1 LSLFV
6 GFVSFVVHPSGLL
19 LPMLPGISG
28 SLVSGYFAEQILP
41 GRFAGETGEEAREHG
56 RAALRRWH
64 RMHAASLGPVSTARV
79 VFDLAAAPIAGIL
92 GYRSGAPHAVG
103 KGEVLVAPLHLV
115 AEVGKTTCRASPCL
129 PILLVAAWGED
140 LDGTWRDAVR
150 QSAGAGAAWCF
161 STNGIEVRLVD
172 TRRSHARRH
181 LAFTLDAL
189 LEDGPAFATFWAL
202 SRPAAFL
209 SPAGEPRTAP
219 AGEPPTGELLPL
231 IERVVL
237 ASALETVAVCRGL
250 KAGVLDA
257 LGLLLAALAP
267 DTRRP
272 SGRRGL
278 SPKPAPD
285 PAGLFEQAL
294 TLVYRV
300 LFLLFAESR
309 ELLPT
314 WHPVYR
320 DSYSMEAVRSLAERA
335 GPARGLWETLQAIS
349 RLSHAGCHAGNLT
362 VTPFNGRLF
371 SPALT
376 PAGELPG
383 VDDDTARQVILALCT
398 SGHGSGRARDR
409 ITYRDLGVEQLGS
422 VYESV
427 LDYRVVAAEGRLQL
441 EPGAGVRK
449 STGTFYTPQSITRFL
464 VRRTLSP
471 LVADASP
478 EAILDLR
485 VVDPAMGSGAFLVAA
500 CQYLAGAYEGAL
512 VRHARCRPGDVGDR
526 DRRSF
531 RRLVASRCL
540 YGVDLN
546 PMAVQLARLSLW
558 LSTLAPDR
566 PLTFLDHRLL
576 VGNSLV
582 GASLDDVARRPDP
595 GRAAP
600 RTLGRDAPLL
610 SLVDDGGPGP
620 ALRAV
625 LPART
630 RLACAS
636 DDTVAVVREKEAL
649 LASLNGGASALAP
662 WRQVADAW
670 CALGLGIP
678 SGKPGPV
685 PAGLLGELADHVRT
699 GRCALPAGV
708 AASWLDAVRA
718 SAAEARFFH
727 WTLEFPEVFF
737 GPDGSPRPDAGF
749 DAVIGNPP
757 WDMLRADNPR
767 TEGANQ
773 GAAGDLVRF
782 ARRSGLYRAL
792 GNGHAN
798 SFQLFLERA
807 LRIVRRGGRV
817 GMVLPWGLA
826 SDTGCAPLR
835 RLLFDTCTLDP
846 LHGFDNTASI
856 FPIHRSV
863 RFLLLTASAA
873 GQTEALPCRIG
884 ERDAAVL
891 DSLPDQAQARPDLLA
906 PVTLTRDLLRRLSGD
921 DLAIPDVRSPAD
933 LTLLE
938 KLVAVAPPLGSAGG
952 WAVEFGRELNAT
964 DDRRHFTRDP
974 RDLAVLEGKHV
985 QPFRALDSVAS
996 LRLPLETARALY
1008 ARTGA
1013 FLRPRLAY
1021 RDVASATNRLTLIAA
1036 VVPAG
1041 VATLHTLFCQ
1051 RGVVGARDQWFLC
1064 GVLNSFVANY
1074 LVRLRVTTH
1083 VTAGILARLPVP
1095 RPAGNP
1101 PVIQYVADMAKELSS
1116 LEQPEE
1122 SELYAR
1128 LQGAVAALYGLT
1140 APELAHVLGTFPLI
1154 GQAIR
1159 DKTMASFVDLLSC

>member
-1 LSLFV
+1 
-6 GFVSFVVHPSGLL
+6 
-19 LPMLPGISG
+19 MLPGLSG

-64 RMHAASLGPVSTARV
+64 RMHDASLGPVSTARV
-79 VFDLAAAPIAGIL
+79 VFDLAAVPIASIL
-92 GYRSGAPHAVG
+92 GYRAGGPHAVG
-103 KGEVLVAPLHLV
+103 KGAVLVAPLHT
-115 AEVGKTTCRASPCL
+115 ATQGGSTPYGAPL
-129 PILLVAAWGED
+129 PILLATAWGED
-140 LDGTWRDAVR
+140 LDATWREAVR
-150 QSAGAGAAWCF
+150 QSAGAGVAWCL
-161 STNGIEVRLVD
+161 STNGVEVRLVD
-172 TRRSHARRH
+172 TRRSHSRRH
-181 LAFTLDAL
+181 LAFTVDAL
-189 LEDGPAFATFWAL
+189 LEDGHAFATFGAL
-202 SRPAAFL
+202 PPLGLPPPPGGA
-209 SPAGEPRTAP
+209 AP
-219 AGEPPTGELLPL
+219 ACEPLPL
-231 IERVVL
+231 IERAVL

-257 LGLLLAALAP
+257 LGLLLTALSPAP
-267 DTRRP
+267 RR
-272 SGRRGL
+272 SWRRGL
-278 SPKPAPD
+278 PLNPGPD
-285 PAGLFEQAL
+285 PAGLLEQAL

-349 RLSHAGCHAGNLT
+349 RLSHAGCHAGDLT
-362 VTPFNGRLF
+362 VTAFNGRLF

-376 PAGELPG
+376 PAGEFTR
-383 VDDDTARQVILALCT
+383 VDDETARQVVLALCT
-398 SGHGSGRARDR
+398 SGNGSGRAR
-409 ITYRDLGVEQLGS
+409 IAYRDLGVEQLGS

-427 LDYRVVAAEGRLQL
+427 LDYRVMAVEDRVRL

-449 STGTFYTPQSITRFL
+449 STGTFYTPQSITAFL

-471 LVADASP
+471 LVAEASP

-500 CQYLAGAYEGAL
+500 CRYLAGAYEAAL
-512 VRHARCRPGDVGDR
+512 VRHARCRPGDIGDG

-576 VGNSLV
+576 VGNSLL

-595 GRAAP
+595 GRALS
-600 RTLGRDAPLL
+600 RTAGREAPLL
-610 SLVDDGGPGP
+610 SLLDDEGPGP

-625 LPART
+625 LPGRT
-630 RLACAS
+630 RLASAS
-636 DDTVAVVREKEAL
+636 DDSVAVVREKEAL
-649 LASLNGGASALAP
+649 LASLNGGASPLAP
-662 WRQVADAW
+662 WKQVADAW
-670 CALGLGIP
+670 CALGLGV
-678 SGKPGPV
+678 SPGNPGAV
-685 PAGLLGELADHVRT
+685 PAGLLAELTDHVRR
-699 GRCALPAGV
+699 GRSALPPAV
-708 AASWLDAVRA
+708 ARSWLDAVRA

-737 GPDGSPRPDAGF
+737 RPDGSPRADAGF

-757 WDMLRADNPR
+757 WDMLRADNP
-767 TEGANQ
+767 GAER
-773 GAAGDLVRF
+773 GSRRATADLVRF

-792 GNGHAN
+792 GDGHAN

-807 LRIVRRGGRV
+807 LRIVRCGGRV
-817 GMVLPWGLA
+817 GIVLPWGLA

-846 LHGFDNTASI
+846 LYCFDNADAI

-863 RFLLLTASAA
+863 RFLLLTATA
-873 GQTEALPCRIG
+873 GGRTEGLSCRIG
-884 ERDAAVL
+884 ERDPAVL
-891 DSLPDQAQARPDLLA
+891 DSLPDVPGADEHGA
-906 PVTLTRDLLRRLSGD
+906 PLFLTRDLLRRLSGE

-938 KLVAVAPPLGSAGG
+938 KLVATAPPLGSCEG
-952 WAVEFGRELNAT
+952 WAAEFGRELNAT
-964 DDRRHFTRDP
+964 DDRRHFTGDARGLP
-974 RDLAVLEGKHV
+974 VLEGKHV
-985 QPFRALDSVAS
+985 QPFRALPSAAS
-996 LRLPLETARALY
+996 LRLPLEAARTLY
-1008 ARTGA
+1008 ARTRA

-1021 RDVASATNRLTLIAA
+1021 RDVAGATNRLTLIAA

-1041 VATLHTLFCQ
+1041 VATVHTLFCQ
-1051 RGVVGARDQWFLC
+1051 RGSVSARDQWFLC

-1083 VTAGILARLPVP
+1083 VTAGILTRLPVP
-1095 RPAGNP
+1095 RPADDTP
-1101 PVIQYVADMAKELSS
+1101 ILIQVASMAKTLSS

-1122 SELYAR
+1122 SELYAK
-1128 LQGAVAALYGLT
+1128 LQGAVAGLYRLT
-1140 APELAHVLGTFPLI
+1140 EEELAHVLATFPLI
-1154 GQAIR
+1154 DDR
-1159 DKTMASFVDLLSC
+1159 TKEMTMTSFVELLSC